1 MKNMTDAKII
11 FIRELTQWTELP
23 DELSE
28 ALKSELAS
36 QGFFSGTA
44 FCFVGVYYSAQEDVV
59 IAGFPKYRSTPDTP
73 QEKRSVLEEL
83 SLICQ
88 LAARANRIL
97 PSSPAFDDLFQPF
110 VSRRSSHDTNPYELA
125 VFLMQDYAE
134 NGLYM
139 ERTRQLRTD
148 GIGHR
153 NWDRTIQRMRPIIDR
168 EPLYLKTVTVQ
179 SQRFYSDTIT
189 PLHAYVIRQCAKLLQ
204 PLGLFEQILLSD
216 NVCTIEPSGDLA
228 QYVPLLNAKM
238 NKTFS
243 ERELRLLRALRAW
256 CGLSPYH
263 RVRFGITAFER
274 FWEYAAKEYFG
285 NIAQT
290 GSGTPNY
297 YRLTDS
303 GEYECFRGVGQA
315 IPDILYAG
323 ISQSGNR
330 GLAIFDAKYYTPH
343 WDKKAGN
350 IYGAPANSDIA
361 KQIQYFHS
369 LRQRYSGNAI
379 QFGNAFLLP
388 YPLKDQMYQYVGYAT
403 ENDQQCQEV
412 LKIFP
417 ISDPV
422 KSAPDLV
429 LLYLVDP
436 KRLWSACLQGSHI
449 SSEKIFEEF
458 ISRFKYE
465 RERI

>member
-1 MKNMTDAKII
+1 M
-11 FIRELTQWTELP
+11 
-23 DELSE
+23 
-28 ALKSELAS
+28 
-36 QGFFSGTA
+36 
-44 FCFVGVYYSAQEDVV
+44 
-59 IAGFPKYRSTPDTP
+59 IAGFPKYRGTPDTP
-73 QEKRSVLEEL
+73 QEKRAVLEEL

-88 LAARANRIL
+88 LAARAKRIL
-97 PSSPAFDDLFQPF
+97 PSSPAFDELFQPF
-110 VSRRSSHDTNPYELA
+110 ASRGPFHDANPYELA

-153 NWDRTIQRMRPIIDR
+153 NWGRTIQRMRPIIDR

-204 PLGLFEQILLSD
+204 PLGLFEQILLPD
-216 NVCTIEPSGDLA
+216 DVRTIEPYGDLA
-228 QYVPLLNAKM
+228 QYVLLLNTKM
-238 NKTFS
+238 NQTFL

-263 RVRFGITAFER
+263 CVRFGITAFER

-290 GSGTPNY
+290 GSGAPNY
-297 YRLTDS
+297 YRLADS
-303 GEYECFRGVGQA
+303 GKYECFRGVGQA

-388 YPLKDQMYQYVGYAT
+388 YPLKNQMYQYVGYAT
-403 ENDQQCQEV
+403 ENNQQCKEV
-412 LKIFP
+412 LGIFP
-417 ISDPV
+417 DSEPV
-422 KSAPDLV
+422 KSAHDLV

-436 KRLWSACLQGSHI
+436 GRLWNACLQGVHI
-449 SSEKIFEEF
+449 SSEEIFEEF
-458 ISRFKYE
+458 IGRFNYE
-465 RERI
+465 RGRI

>member
-1 MKNMTDAKII
+1 MGDAKII
-11 FIRELTQWTELP
+11 FIRELTQWARLP

-28 ALKSELAS
+28 AIKAELVS

-44 FCFVGVYYSAQEDVV
+44 FCFVGLYYSAQEDVV
-59 IAGFPKYRSTPDTP
+59 IAGFPKYLGTPDTP

-83 SLICQ
+83 SLICRF
-88 LAARANRIL
+88 AAQAKHVLR
-97 PSSPAFDDLFQPF
+97 SSPAFDDLFQPF
-110 VSRRSSHDTNPYELA
+110 VSHGSPHDANPYELA
-125 VFLMQDYAE
+125 VFLMQDYTE

-139 ERTRQLRTD
+139 ERIRQFRTD
-148 GIGHR
+148 GIGHQ
-153 NWDRTIQRMRPIIDR
+153 NWSRTVQRMRPVIDR
-168 EPLYLKTVTVQ
+168 EPLYLKPVTVR
-179 SQRFYSDTIT
+179 SQRFYSDAIT
-189 PLHAYVIRQCAKLLQ
+189 PLHAYAIRHCAKLLQ
-204 PLGLFEQILLSD
+204 PLGLFEQILLPD
-216 NVCTIEPSGDLA
+216 DVCAIEPSGDLA

-238 NKTFS
+238 NQTFS
-243 ERELRLLRALRAW
+243 ERELRLLRALRTW

-263 RVRFGITAFER
+263 RVRFGITSFER

-285 NIAQT
+285 NVVQT
-290 GSGTPNY
+290 GSGAPNY

-303 GEYECFRGVGQA
+303 GEYECLRGVGQA

-323 ISQSGNR
+323 ISQGGNH

-343 WDKKAGN
+343 WDTKMGN

-369 LRQRYSGNAI
+369 LRQRYSRNAI

-388 YPLKDQMYQYVGYAT
+388 CPLKDRMYQYAGYAT
-403 ENDQQCQEV
+403 ENDHQCQEISN
-412 LKIFP
+412 LFP
-417 ISDPV
+417 DSEPVESD
-422 KSAPDLV
+422 PDLV

-436 KRLWSACLQGSHI
+436 KRLWNACLQGLHI
-449 SSEKIFEEF
+449 SSEEIFEEF